1 MRYVRDTTPSDK
13 LAGFLDDLIYILS
26 GGGRL
31 SEFLK
36 SKSESHLEEQEVSFK
51 SYVEFLGIM
60 AEVYLAI
67 FILLPLFLL
76 IILVVM
82 QLIGKNIFAMYKIG
96 LILTLPIATVMF
108 ISLIKS
114 SLPIPTVRIEE
125 VKILHLHKPI
135 AFTSPIEA
143 KTFKIDKFKRL
154 IKTVKKALLYPF
166 EEKIYA
172 LEFRALSIHFILA
185 GIIVFIIFYK
195 FLTIEEALIITISSI
210 MIPLIILIEFRERII
225 RKIEEKIPIVFR
237 ELSLLNEAGLNI
249 IEALKV
255 ISSLELGVIG
265 KELSMIKREIE
276 LGTAIPNAFTTL
288 MRIKSDIIAKVI
300 PVAVKALEISPTFK
314 DAFMT
319 VARYANSELNLKRT
333 IRSGMLIYVVII
345 YMAIFIF
352 LIVVYVVI
360 TSIFT
365 TFNVSNETAIGG
377 VMVNLSEVKETFFH
391 VSVIVGLLSGIVAGV
406 IGEGKVIAGLK
417 HSYVF
422 LIASY
427 IMFKIIMV

>member
-1 MRYVRDTTPSDK
+1 M
-13 LAGFLDDLIYILS
+13 
-26 GGGRL
+26 
-31 SEFLK
+31 
-36 SKSESHLEEQEVSFK
+36 
-51 SYVEFLGIM
+51 
-60 AEVYLAI
+60 
-67 FILLPLFLL
+67 
-76 IILVVM
+76 
-82 QLIGKNIFAMYKIG
+82 
-96 LILTLPIATVMF
+96 
-108 ISLIKS
+108 
-114 SLPIPTVRIEE
+114 
-125 VKILHLHKPI
+125 
-135 AFTSPIEA
+135 
-143 KTFKIDKFKRL
+143 
-154 IKTVKKALLYPF
+154 YPF

-172 LEFRALSIHFILA
+172 LEFRALSIHFTLV

-195 FLTIEEALIITISSI
+195 FLTIEEALIVTVSFI
-210 MIPLIILIEFRERII
+210 MIPLIVLIEFRERII
-225 RKIEEKIPIVFR
+225 RKIEEKIPVVFR

-265 KELSMIKREIE
+265 RELSMIKREIE
-276 LGTAIPNAFTTL
+276 WGTAIPQAFTIL

-300 PVAVKALEISPTFK
+300 PVVIKALEVSPTFK

-319 VARYANSELNLKRT
+319 VARYANSEVNLKRT
-333 IRSGMLIYVVII
+333 IRSGMLVYVVII

-365 TFNVSNETAIGG
+365 TFNETAISG